1 MMITTQTN
9 KTTQPET
16 TLTDKQSKANY
27 THTKQNKQT
36 TNAHQASKQA
46 SKQARKQASKQTDR
60 LTDRG
65 NVFTTYSDAC
75 LSVVAAL
82 QLGFRVDGLGFI
94 VLSGTTC
101 YGLVY
106 RAVPHC
112 LCLWTFLV

>member
-27 THTKQNKQT
+27 AHTKQNKQNNERT
-36 TNAHQASKQA
+36 PSKQA
-46 SKQARKQASKQTDR
+46 SKQASKQTDR